1 MASKFSLRSPES
13 AWTIDFN
20 YKNKFS
26 SYSLSQK
33 LLPSRTQD
41 EHAEQRRKAKSN
53 EFYLESMPF
62 YHTLFTTLYDH
73 KEDKDFKNGVE
84 EARQFIK
91 ESMFKAW
98 LLALTRT
105 RYNPINKKDLIIHD
119 YKQPKESIIRL
130 DSIIGPDNYI
140 LDENAKN
147 VKEPLQA
154 LLGTR
159 QSLQKINN
167 IYKWLVGGNLYL
179 SRVNET
185 PKKSLETVS
194 GFVANSDGAI
204 FDCDWDPADLNAGLG
219 VRREKILGEFNK

>member
-1 MASKFSLRSPES
+1 MVSKFSLQEKSL
-13 AWTIDFN
+13 WVIDGVN

-26 SYSLSQK
+26 SYNLSQK

-41 EHAEQRRKAKSN
+41 EHAEQRKKAKSN

-91 ESMFKAW
+91 ESMFKTW
-98 LLALTRT
+98 LLALTRPI
-105 RYNPINKKDLIIHD
+105 YNPVNKKDLIIHN
-119 YKQPKESIIRL
+119 YKQPKESRIRL

-147 VKEPLQA
+147 VKKPLQA
-154 LLGTR
+154 LL
-159 QSLQKINN
+159 
-167 IYKWLVGGNLYL
+167 
-179 SRVNET
+179 
-185 PKKSLETVS
+185 
-194 GFVANSDGAI
+194 
-204 FDCDWDPADLNAGLG
+204 
-219 VRREKILGEFNK
+219 

>member
-1 MASKFSLRSPES
+1 MASKFSLRLPES
-13 AWTIDFN
+13 AWIIDGVN

-26 SYSLSQK
+26 SYNLSQK

-91 ESMFKAW
+91 ESMFKTW
-98 LLALTRT
+98 LLALTRPI
-105 RYNPINKKDLIIHD
+105 YNPVNKKDLIIHD
-119 YKQPKESIIRL
+119 YKQPKESRIRL
-130 DSIIGPDNYI
+130 DSIIGPDSYI

-147 VKEPLQA
+147 VKKPLQS

-159 QSLQKINN
+159 QNLQEINN
-167 IYKWLVGGNLYL
+167 IYKWLVDGDLYL
-179 SRVNET
+179 FRVNET
-185 PKKSLETVS
+185 PKKSLETVA
-194 GFVANSDGAI
+194 GFIVYSDRAGLY
-204 FDCDWDPADLNAGLG
+204 CYWDPAYSSAGLG
-219 VRREKILGEFNK
+219 VRREKI